1 MKRFKCKECGYIHIG
16 EEAPDVC
23 PVCAYDK
30 SVFVEMDQIDSIN
43 QISYT
48 MLDELDDTSIKILRQ
63 LIENTSKLAAV
74 SSAMA
79 KSARMENNLELEKYF
94 KNLSIELL
102 EQASIYMIYS
112 GEFLDFSSNAN
123 KLDLE
128 KKLKN
133 EISRLDKFIDSIA
146 NLDIG
151 EVLGVLE
158 GNKKKLTE
166 LQH

>member
-16 EEAPDVC
+16 EKAPDVC

-30 SVFVEMDQIDSIN
+30 SVFVEMDQVDSIN

-48 MLDELDDTSIKILRQ
+48 MLDELDGTSIKILRQ

-146 NLDIG
+146 NMYTG

>member
-1 MKRFKCKECGYIHIG
+1 
-16 EEAPDVC
+16 
-23 PVCAYDK
+23 
-30 SVFVEMDQIDSIN
+30 
-43 QISYT
+43 
-48 MLDELDDTSIKILRQ
+48 
-63 LIENTSKLAAV
+63 
-74 SSAMA
+74 
-79 KSARMENNLELEKYF
+79 
-94 KNLSIELL
+94 
-102 EQASIYMIYS
+102 MIYS
-112 GEFLDFSSNAN
+112 WEFLDFSSYAN

>member
-16 EEAPDVC
+16 EEAPNVC

-30 SVFVEMDQIDSIN
+30 SVFIEMDQVDSIN

-79 KSARMENNLELEKYF
+79 KSSRMENNLELEKYF
-94 KNLSIELL
+94 KNISIELL

-158 GNKKKLTE
+158 GNKKKLIE

>member
-30 SVFVEMDQIDSIN
+30 SVFVEMDQVDSIN

-94 KNLSIELL
+94 KNISIELL